1 MAEIR
6 RVLAPGGRL
15 WVVDMVE
22 HPVRVREF
30 RVLAQSALAH
40 LRTRRS
46 HPQFAKDLTALTS
59 HPDWREMLRHN
70 PIRAE
75 HEYRWYFESRFPG
88 ARSQDIDNE
97 HGRTRGGLRLGAA
110 SQGPHRPPLLPL
122 TRMTTNPCLGVIDW
136 GIGGLGLVQALDRA
150 APGLP
155 VLYWSDAG
163 ATPYGRMRV
172 DELAGRLT
180 AVVDEL
186 AERGASE
193 VVLACNA
200 ASTVV
205 GKLGAA
211 GIPVEG
217 IIEYGVASVP
227 DELTG
232 QVGVIGGRRTIA
244 AGNYR
249 RGLARRGR
257 VVLSRVAQPLSAH
270 IEAGR
275 TGSAEFRSDLA
286 KILAPLRRVDAL
298 VLACTHYPPRE
309 TGSRPPCHTP
319 N

>member
-1 MAEIR
+1 M
-6 RVLAPGGRL
+6 
-15 WVVDMVE
+15 
-22 HPVRVREF
+22 
-30 RVLAQSALAH
+30 
-40 LRTRRS
+40 
-46 HPQFAKDLTALTS
+46 
-59 HPDWREMLRHN
+59 N
-70 PIRAE
+70 
-75 HEYRWYFESRFPG
+75 
-88 ARSQDIDNE
+88 
-97 HGRTRGGLRLGAA
+97 
-110 SQGPHRPPLLPL
+110 
-122 TRMTTNPCLGVIDW
+122 TNPCLGVVDW
-136 GIGGLGLVQALDRA
+136 GIGGLGLVQALDLA

-180 AVVDEL
+180 AVVDAL
-186 AERGASE
+186 AARGATE

-205 GKLGAA
+205 GRLGAA
-211 GIPVEG
+211 AIPVEG

-232 QVGVIGGRRTIA
+232 QVGVVGGRRTIA
-244 AGNYR
+244 AGHYR

-275 TGSAEFRSDLA
+275 TGSPEFRSDLG

-298 VLACTHYPPRE
+298 VLACTHYPAARRWFAKALPHAQLIDPAERLASAIAERYPHTRGAEKLGTRVFFTTGDPKAMRLGAARAWGTTLTSHLSQVSLRE
-309 TGSRPPCHTP
+309 TDVSFVRL
-319 N
+319 